1 MISRSPTFLARGAV
15 RGLFGIP
22 AIAFA
27 LCGAPAVAQAQFMTL
42 GGAVAESDLLYL
54 SGDQRLALEI
64 LEEYLATD
72 PTDVDALWRA
82 ARAGVVI
89 GIGEEGSRA
98 QNRWLDP
105 AIDRGRRAIELDP
118 DDIDGRYWYGVAA
131 GRRAMNAAP
140 SYAVELVQILYEEA
154 HAILA
159 VDSLHGGAQNMLGK
173 MNYEIMNVSRVKRLI
188 ARTFMGN
195 RALGD
200 TSWENAE
207 YYLGRAVRSWPEYV
221 LFHFDLAQ
229 LYKRRGRRDEA
240 IEEYQAVLAL
250 PPVHPTDRRL
260 QTQALEQLAEWE
272 VVVTSGV
279 AATTGSTR
287 ENHAER

>member
-1 MISRSPTFLARGAV
+1 MS
-15 RGLFGIP
+15 
-22 AIAFA
+22 
-27 LCGAPAVAQAQFMTL
+27 L

-54 SGDQRLALEI
+54 SGDPKLALEI
-64 LEEYLATD
+64 LEEYLTTD
-72 PTDVDALWRA
+72 STDADALWRA
-82 ARAGVVI
+82 ARAAVVI
-89 GIGEEGSRA
+89 GIDEEGSRP

-105 AIDRGRRAIELDP
+105 AIDWSRRAVELDP
-118 DDIDGRYWYGVAA
+118 DDVDGRYWHGVAA

-140 SYAVELVQILYEEA
+140 SYAVELAQIVYEEA

-173 MNYEIMNVSRVKRLI
+173 LNYEIMTVSRVKRLI

-195 RALGD
+195 QALGD

-207 YYLGRAVRSWPEYV
+207 YYLEKAVQSWPEYV

-240 IEEYQAVLAL
+240 IEEYQSVLAL
-250 PPVHPTDRRL
+250 PAVHPTDHRL
-260 QTQALEQLAEWE
+260 QNQAREQLAEWE
-272 VVVTSGV
+272 VVVTPAGAAWTG
-279 AATTGSTR
+279 AATTGSTTGR
-287 ENHAER
+287 